1 MVNKKDMKKQKINR
15 RQFFGR
21 TAAALGGFVAFSLLP
36 VAASEKTEMKNS
48 KSGFT
53 LWQLPSHVNTIGNS
67 YVMRTNK
74 GRIIVMDG
82 GMPQEAPFIR
92 GFIDALGGE
101 VEAWFISHP
110 HSDHMGA
117 LSALLPD
124 LQHLKIKQIYHSRL
138 AENLIDKDE
147 EQNLCREFYDHLEK
161 SGIPVKDIQDAGQ
174 ILHFDEMNLQI
185 LSVQNPEF
193 EMNAYNNSS
202 MIMRVWDKRKSVL
215 FLGDAGVECGDKV
228 LQGTYGHRLDSEYI
242 QMAHHGQNGCSQQF
256 YKSVKFRV
264 CLWPTPLWVWN
275 NDGGK
280 GFNTA
285 NLKTVETRHWMDE
298 LGIKEHHVTC
308 LEGMWRLD

>member
-1 MVNKKDMKKQKINR
+1 MKKQKISR

-21 TAAALGGFVAFSLLP
+21 TAAALGGFAAFSLLP
-36 VAASEKTEMKNS
+36 VAAAEKKEMKSS

-101 VEAWFISHP
+101 VEAWIISHP

-147 EQNLCREFYDHLEK
+147 EQNLCREFYDRLEK
-161 SGIPVKDIQDAGQ
+161 SGIPIKDIQEPGQ
-174 ILHFDEMNLQI
+174 IIHFDEMNLQI

-215 FLGDAGVECGDKV
+215 FLGDAGVECGNNV
-228 LQGTYGHRLDSEYI
+228 LQGPYGHRLDSEYI

-264 CLWPTPLWVWN
+264 CLWPTPIWVWN
-275 NDGGK
+275 NDAGK